1 MQMKTLAVATLAAV
15 ALSACYTR
23 PVVVN
28 TPEREV
34 MVAVPEPYPV
44 AVPVPVPV
52 PSPDTMSTH
61 DQVHAA
67 LMSGMGS
74 AGSDIEVR
82 VDGSKVYLTGHV
94 GSNADRQRAH
104 DIAHD
109 MSGVTMVDYS
119 GLMVH

>member
-34 MVAVPEPYPV
+34 MVAVPVPEPYPV
-44 AVPVPVPV
+44 PAPAPN
-52 PSPDTMSTH
+52 PDTMSIH
-61 DQVHAA
+61 DRVHAA
-67 LMSGMGS
+67 VNAGMGS
-74 AGSDIEVR
+74 AASGVNVR

-94 GSNADRQRAH
+94 GSKADRERAH
-104 DIAHD
+104 ALAHGTA
-109 MSGVTMVDYS
+109 GVTMVDYS

>member
-1 MQMKTLAVATLAAV
+1 MHMKTLAVATLAAL

-34 MVAVPEPYPV
+34 VVPVPYPV
-44 AVPVPVPV
+44 PAPAPN
-52 PSPDTMSTH
+52 PDTMSVH
-61 DQVHAA
+61 DRVHAA
-67 LMSGMGS
+67 VNAGMGS
-74 AGSDIEVR
+74 AASGVNVR

-94 GSNADRQRAH
+94 ASKADRERAH
-104 DIAHD
+104 ALAHGTA
-109 MSGVTMVDYS
+109 GVTMVDYS